1 MVDKRMYIPSSPKIY
16 CSTPVHDAVQ
26 LKKTSH
32 EWNNFKGFSSA
43 AQSHLM
49 FSMSNVTIHSKEI
62 ILIKPSISSFAAEE
76 PDNSNDRKRENILV
90 FVGK

>member
-1 MVDKRMYIPSSPKIY
+1 
-16 CSTPVHDAVQ
+16 
-26 LKKTSH
+26 
-32 EWNNFKGFSSA
+32 
-43 AQSHLM
+43 M

-90 FVGK
+90 FVGKWKRFQGKSDFCFVRKLYLVSAFIISLSYRARLLQSPS